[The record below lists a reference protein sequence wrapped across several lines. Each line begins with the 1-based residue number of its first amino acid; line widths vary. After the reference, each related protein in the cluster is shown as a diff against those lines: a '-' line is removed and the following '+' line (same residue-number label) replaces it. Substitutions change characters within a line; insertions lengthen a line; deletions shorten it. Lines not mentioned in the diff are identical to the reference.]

1 MAEERIRDGPGL
13 AQGIVIC
20 EAAAAAAVPAVK
32 VGAEK
37 KEQLPDGNTI
47 KYG

>member
-13 AQGIVIC
+13 AHGGVIC
-20 EAAAAAAVPAVK
+20 AAAAAAVPAVK